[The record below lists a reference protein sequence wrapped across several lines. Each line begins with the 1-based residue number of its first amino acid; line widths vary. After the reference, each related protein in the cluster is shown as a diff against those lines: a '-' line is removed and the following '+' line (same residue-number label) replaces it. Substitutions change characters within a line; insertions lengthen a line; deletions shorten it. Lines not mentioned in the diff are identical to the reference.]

1 MSETMKGIMR
11 GIDISDK
18 KNDGS
23 PYKNNGRRGSLKIE
37 SDGIVKIL
45 TDEGYTKTF
54 IVKEDN
60 STGSFNVG
68 KVHVPKLFIGKKAFL
83 TVGFEE

>member
-1 MSETMKGIMR
+1 MAIV
-11 GIDISDK
+11 
-18 KNDGS
+18 
-23 PYKNNGRRGSLKIE
+23 E